1 MQALGPSGL
10 MFAGNRWRRRAVHLL
25 RGRRRGL
32 GPHRHEKFGTAGKE
46 KALRGQGALR
56 LRAQFVRTVWV
67 ASTQDSTGLSRP
79 RIIVPRKYSHTV
91 QAPQLEGGPHYAGY
105 ATQRSL
111 GGWQRLH
118 AYYNRGLRI
127 EEVNYN
133 RLAFAPP
140 FMISTVVYPK

>member
-1 MQALGPSGL
+1 M
-10 MFAGNRWRRRAVHLL
+10 
-25 RGRRRGL
+25 
-32 GPHRHEKFGTAGKE
+32 
-46 KALRGQGALR
+46 R

-67 ASTQDSTGLSRP
+67 ASTQDSTGLPRP

-127 EEVNYN
+127 KEVNYN
-133 RLAFAPP
+133 APRVCAANHDIKHHTP
-140 FMISTVVYPK
+140 NEGDASAGAAHTISVT